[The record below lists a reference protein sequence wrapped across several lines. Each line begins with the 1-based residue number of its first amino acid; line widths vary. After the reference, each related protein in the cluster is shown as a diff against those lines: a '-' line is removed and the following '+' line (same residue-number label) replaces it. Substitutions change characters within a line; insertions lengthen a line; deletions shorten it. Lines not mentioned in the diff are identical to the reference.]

1 MILASGAGTGGSAGP
16 IGLLIVLLIGTA
28 TVLLIRN
35 MNKRLRRLPRE
46 FSPPGGRRRSRSAPP
61 TGRREVSGEPGDAGE
76 PGFGGASGD
85 DPGGSGPRPS
95 PPAA

>member
-1 MILASGAGTGGSAGP
+1 VILASGAGTGGSAGP

-46 FSPPGGRRRSRSAPP
+46 FSPPEGRRRSRSAPL

-76 PGFGGASGD
+76 PGSRGSSG
-85 DPGGSGPRPS
+85 DPGGSGPRPAN
-95 PPAA
+95 PPA

>member
-1 MILASGAGTGGSAGP
+1 VILVSGAGTGGSAGP

-46 FSPPGGRRRSRSAPP
+46 FSPPGGRRSRSAPP

-85 DPGGSGPRPS
+85 DPGGSGPRPAH
-95 PPAA
+95 PPA